1 MKIDQLEEKMEDRLV
16 NIQKSQDEA
25 PAKLKNTWADIAAK
39 APLNNSP
46 ESFWGIMQETLAE
59 QRKQEKDKANQEGN
73 LIIYRV
79 QKSEAENVEEAKIE
93 DTKFF
98 RNLCS
103 EALGIEELKII
114 EVRRLGKKDEGES
127 RSPRPLLVT
136 LANKTD
142 KGMLFRNVSKLQA
155 AEEKYKQVSI
165 TNDYSKDER
174 AEIKQKVAE
183 AKEQEKADQSKNWIY
198 RVRGSPGNLKIVKI
212 KRSQ

>member
-1 MKIDQLEEKMEDRLV
+1 M
-16 NIQKSQDEA
+16 
-25 PAKLKNTWADIAAK
+25 
-39 APLNNSP
+39 
-46 ESFWGIMQETLAE
+46 
-59 QRKQEKDKANQEGN
+59 
-73 LIIYRV
+73 
-79 QKSEAENVEEAKIE
+79 
-93 DTKFF
+93 
-98 RNLCS
+98 
-103 EALGIEELKII
+103 
-114 EVRRLGKKDEGES
+114 
-127 RSPRPLLVT
+127 VT